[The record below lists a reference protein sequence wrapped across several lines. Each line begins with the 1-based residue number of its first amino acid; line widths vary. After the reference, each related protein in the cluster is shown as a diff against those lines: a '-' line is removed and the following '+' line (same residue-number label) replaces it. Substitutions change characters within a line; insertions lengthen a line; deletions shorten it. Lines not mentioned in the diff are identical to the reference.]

1 MTRSTREVWSAAS
14 SFHRSGTSIH
24 CQRKDSLYRTL
35 WSPSQRKNGVVFGGL
50 EEGSSTERDA
60 EWRKPVKRLDFQY
73 IGSRDTKDNNDKSFR
88 HDEGEGYD
96 SDDESTAARLESLK
110 EYEELKN
117 TLLSRTWKF
126 GALFSV
132 YLILTVS
139 SDAAVFEL
147 IGSVIGYGYLLWLIR
162 EIDSISGETEAP
174 MLAAEQIEPNF
185 MRTLTKIGIGYRYSL
200 NPRLLPLIGLACSCA
215 AWNALQPVEKHI
227 GLVEEGC
234 LLGGFLGYKISLFLK
249 IYDDLKPKILTEEEL
264 MRASRPVLE
273 DLEDVTMDFRKKDS
287 Q

>member
-1 MTRSTREVWSAAS
+1 M
-14 SFHRSGTSIH
+14 GTV
-24 CQRKDSLYRTL
+24 RKS
-35 WSPSQRKNGVVFGGL
+35 GVVFGEL
-50 EEGSSTERDA
+50 EEGSNQSTERDA
-60 EWRKPVKRLDFQY
+60 EWRKPVKRFDFRY
-73 IGSRDTKDNNDKSFR
+73 IGSKEGNYKDNKGFL
-88 HDEGEGYD
+88 HDESERYYSDGE
-96 SDDESTAARLESLK
+96 SNAARLESLK

-147 IGSVIGYGYLLWLIR
+147 IGSVIGYGYLLLLIR
-162 EIDSISGETEAP
+162 EIDSISAETEAP

-185 MRTLTKIGIGYRYSL
+185 MRSLTKIGIGYRYSL
-200 NPRLLPLIGLACSCA
+200 NPRLLLLIGLACSCA
-215 AWNALQPVEKHI
+215 AWNALQPAGQHI

-249 IYDDLKPKILTEEEL
+249 VYDDLKPKRLTEEEL

-273 DLEDVTMDFRKKDS
+273 DLEDVTMDFRKKDP